1 MASSS
6 AETSVSW
13 RASSRSW
20 CEGMTRIVLV
30 RHGESKVTVDR
41 VVGGPRSCRGL
52 SDLGRQQAERLRDRW
67 TAHREFE
74 PDLVVSSAYPR
85 AKETAEI
92 IRAAFGR
99 SSLEVVPDFGEHDP
113 GPQCDGLTYDE
124 FTSRFGN
131 PDWENDPYGVTFP
144 GGETIAEFQI
154 RVGRAVRGLMDE
166 VGNGT
171 ALVVC
176 HGGVI
181 DTVLR
186 QALRT
191 AGTGIFEIHTKNT
204 SITELEVVR
213 LGRWKVV
220 RYNDAAHLA
229 GLPEMTN
236 RAGIPGQVDDA

>member
-1 MASSS
+1 
-6 AETSVSW
+6 
-13 RASSRSW
+13 
-20 CEGMTRIVLV
+20 MTRIVLV

-41 VVGGPRSCRGL
+41 VVGGPRSCSGL
-52 SDLGRQQAERLRDRW
+52 SDLGRLQAERLRDRW
-67 TAHREFE
+67 LTHREFQ
-74 PDLVVSSAYPR
+74 PAVVVSSAYPR
-85 AKETAEI
+85 ARETAEI
-92 IRAAFGR
+92 VLPALGGA
-99 SSLEVVPDFGEHDP
+99 EVEVIAEFGEHDP
-113 GPQCDGLTYDE
+113 GPECDGLTYDE
-124 FTSRFGN
+124 FTQRFGD

-144 GGETIAEFQI
+144 GGETIAEFQNRI
-154 RVGRAVRGLMDE
+154 GGAVRSLMDT
-166 VGNGT
+166 VGKGT

-181 DTVLR
+181 DTVFR

-236 RAGIPGQVDDA
+236 RAGFPASADDT

>member
-1 MASSS
+1 
-6 AETSVSW
+6 
-13 RASSRSW
+13 
-20 CEGMTRIVLV
+20 MTRIVLV

-52 SDLGRQQAERLRDRW
+52 SDLGRVQAATLRDRW
-67 TAHREFE
+67 SANREFRPE
-74 PDLVVSSAYPR
+74 VVISSAYPR
-85 AKETAEI
+85 ARETAEI
-92 IRAAFGR
+92 LLPAFDR
-99 SSLEVVPDFGEHDP
+99 SGIEIVPEFGEHDP
-113 GPQCDGLTYDE
+113 GPECDGLTYDE
-124 FTSRFGN
+124 FTRRFGN

-144 GGETIAEFQI
+144 GGETIADFQI
-154 RVGRAVRGLMDE
+154 RIGKAVRTLMDDI
-166 VGNGT
+166 GGGT

-213 LGRWKVV
+213 PGRWKVV

-236 RAGIPGQVDDA
+236 RPGFPEQVDDA

>member
-1 MASSS
+1 
-6 AETSVSW
+6 
-13 RASSRSW
+13 
-20 CEGMTRIVLV
+20 MTRIVLV

-41 VVGGPRSCRGL
+41 IVGGPRSCTGL
-52 SDLGRQQAERLRDRW
+52 SDLGRLQAERLRDRW
-67 TAHREFE
+67 ISHPEFE
-74 PDLVVSSAYPR
+74 PDVVVSSRYPR
-85 AKETAEI
+85 AKETAELVMP
-92 IRAAFGR
+92 AFGTVR
-99 SSLEVVPDFGEHDP
+99 VDEVPEFGEHDP
-113 GPQCDGLTYDE
+113 GPECDGLTYRE
-124 FTSRFGN
+124 FTRRFGS

-144 GGETIAEFQI
+144 GGETIAEFQT
-154 RVGRAVRGLMDE
+154 RVGRALRTLIDE
-166 VGNGT
+166 VGTGT

-191 AGTGIFEIHTKNT
+191 AGTGLFEIHTKNT

-229 GLPEMTN
+229 GLPAMTV
-236 RAGIPGQVDDA
+236 RPSDIPSSDDS

>member
-1 MASSS
+1 
-6 AETSVSW
+6 
-13 RASSRSW
+13 
-20 CEGMTRIVLV
+20 MTRIVLV

-41 VVGGPRSCRGL
+41 VVGGPRSCKGL
-52 SDLGRQQAERLRDRW
+52 SDLGRLQAEKLRDRW
-67 TAHREFE
+67 QAFREFH
-74 PDLVVSSAYPR
+74 PDVVVSSAYPR
-85 AKETAEI
+85 ARETAQI
-92 IRAAFGR
+92 VLPAFPGAD
-99 SSLEVVPDFGEHDP
+99 LEVIQEFGEHDP
-113 GPQCDGLTYDE
+113 GPDCDGLTYDQFVE
-124 FTSRFGN
+124 RFGD

-154 RVGRAVRGLMDE
+154 RIGRAVRSLMDD
-166 VGNGT
+166 VGKGT

-236 RAGIPGQVDDA
+236 RAGFPVEADGT

>member
-1 MASSS
+1 
-6 AETSVSW
+6 
-13 RASSRSW
+13 
-20 CEGMTRIVLV
+20 MTRLVLV

-52 SDLGRQQAERLRDRW
+52 SDLGRRQAEKLRDRW
-67 TAHREFE
+67 SETREFR
-74 PDLVVSSAYPR
+74 PDIVVSSAYPR
-85 AKETAEI
+85 AHETAEI
-92 IRAAFGR
+92 LLPAFGH
-99 SSLEVVPDFGEHDP
+99 SALTVVPEFGEHDP
-113 GPQCDGLTYDE
+113 GPECDGLTYDE
-124 FTSRFGN
+124 FTQRFGD

-144 GGETIAEFQI
+144 GGETIADFQI
-154 RVGRAVRGLMDE
+154 RIGKAVRSLMDE
-166 VGNGT
+166 VGKGT

-181 DTVLR
+181 DTVFR

-236 RAGIPGQVDDA
+236 RAGFPDQVDDT

>member
-1 MASSS
+1 
-6 AETSVSW
+6 
-13 RASSRSW
+13 
-20 CEGMTRIVLV
+20 MTRIVLV

-52 SDLGRQQAERLRDRW
+52 SDLGRLQAAKLRDRW
-67 TAHREFE
+67 IANREFRPE
-74 PDLVVSSAYPR
+74 VVVSSAYPR
-85 AKETAEI
+85 ARETAEI
-92 IRAAFGR
+92 LLPAFDR
-99 SSLEVVPDFGEHDP
+99 SGIEIVPEFGEHDP
-113 GPQCDGLTYDE
+113 GPECDGLTYDE
-124 FTSRFGN
+124 FTRRFGN

-144 GGETIAEFQI
+144 GGETIADFQI
-154 RVGRAVRGLMDE
+154 RIGKAVRTLMDDI
-166 VGNGT
+166 GGGT

-236 RAGIPGQVDDA
+236 RAGFPEQVDDA

>member
-1 MASSS
+1 
-6 AETSVSW
+6 
-13 RASSRSW
+13 
-20 CEGMTRIVLV
+20 MTRIVLV
-30 RHGESKVTVDR
+30 RHGESRVTVDR

-52 SDLGRQQAERLRDRW
+52 SDLGRLQAERLRDRW
-67 TAHREFE
+67 LSHGEFI
-74 PDLVVSSAYPR
+74 PDIVVSSAYPR
-85 AKETAEI
+85 ARETAEI
-92 IRAAFGR
+92 VLAAFGR
-99 SSLEVVPDFGEHDP
+99 DSIEVIPEFGEHDP
-113 GPQCDGLTYDE
+113 GPECDGLTYDE
-124 FTSRFGN
+124 VTQRFGD

-154 RVGRAVRGLMDE
+154 RIGRTVRSLMDR
-166 VGNGT
+166 VGGGT

-204 SITELEVVR
+204 SITELQVVR

-229 GLPEMTN
+229 GLAEMTN
-236 RAGIPGQVDDA
+236 R